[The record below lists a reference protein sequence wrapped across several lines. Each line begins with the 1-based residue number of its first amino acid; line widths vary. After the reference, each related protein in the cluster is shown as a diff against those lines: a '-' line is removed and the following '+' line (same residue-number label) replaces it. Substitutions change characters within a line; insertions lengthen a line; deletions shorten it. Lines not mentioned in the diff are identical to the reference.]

1 MYNKLFTKI
10 LDSSIWLE
18 SVSTRIVWLTFI
30 AVMDEH
36 GYVRMASV
44 ANLAHRARVS
54 PEEAQAAVDVLEN
67 PDLNSS
73 DPANE
78 GRRIERVE
86 GGWMVLNSDKH
97 RDMVTRAIIQE
108 QTRERVRKFRERK
121 RGNAVVTVDN
131 EKLTPSRARAIAES
145 RVESGVM
152 NTSSLIAIVELR
164 EAVWAAGYDGR
175 LDISWEKVKA
185 HHRDKCKAA
194 WLASGWTVTEFH
206 AGKDFG
212 NSKRFR
218 TVYDA
223 EG

>member
-1 MYNKLFTKI
+1 MGNTP
-10 LDSSIWLE
+10 
-18 SVSTRIVWLTFI
+18 T
-30 AVMDEH
+30 
-36 GYVRMASV
+36 
-44 ANLAHRARVS
+44 LARAR
-54 PEEAQAAVDVLEN
+54 
-67 PDLNSS
+67 
-73 DPANE
+73 
-78 GRRIERVE
+78 
-86 GGWMVLNSDKH
+86 
-97 RDMVTRAIIQE
+97 
-108 QTRERVRKFRERK
+108 
-121 RGNAVVTVDN
+121 
-131 EKLTPSRARAIAES
+131 AES
-145 RVESGVM
+145 RVTSGVG
-152 NTSSLIAIVELR
+152 NPSSLIAIVELR

>member
-1 MYNKLFTKI
+1 
-10 LDSSIWLE
+10 
-18 SVSTRIVWLTFI
+18 
-30 AVMDEH
+30 
-36 GYVRMASV
+36 
-44 ANLAHRARVS
+44 
-54 PEEAQAAVDVLEN
+54 
-67 PDLNSS
+67 
-73 DPANE
+73 
-78 GRRIERVE
+78 
-86 GGWMVLNSDKH
+86 
-97 RDMVTRAIIQE
+97 
-108 QTRERVRKFRERK
+108 
-121 RGNAVVTVDN
+121 
-131 EKLTPSRARAIAES
+131 
-145 RVESGVM
+145 M